1 MPKVN
6 KSSKLNR
13 VARREAASGPL
24 TTTTPPSSK
33 EVKEE
38 EQADATNQDMS
49 RGQRKRQ
56 AKRDTFL
63 KREKLILSTL
73 KLKSEEEQKKR
84 IDGLDAIREAL
95 LNTTKNAKTGDPAA
109 QDTSQVQAAATTNKA
124 KKQLMIKEVEHFN
137 LVLQHPAYQQ
147 DPFATMQEHLR
158 NTLAK
163 QKEQQQVQSKERT
176 KEEQTK
182 LETQKKLK
190 KEQLKGKKKPRKK
203 FKAAR
208 SKG

>member
-1 MPKVN
+1 MPKVS
-6 KSSKLNR
+6 KTSKLNR
-13 VARREAASGPL
+13 VARRVAASGPL
-24 TTTTPPSSK
+24 TTTPPSK
-33 EVKEE
+33 EVEE
-38 EQADATNQDMS
+38 DQADANQEMS

-56 AKRDTFL
+56 AKRGTFL
-63 KREKLILSTL
+63 KREKLILSSL

-95 LNTTKNAKTGDPAA
+95 LNTTKNTKAEKAA
-109 QDTSQVQAAATTNKA
+109 EDASQMQATTNKS
-124 KKQLMIKEVEHFN
+124 KKRLMMKEVEHFN

-176 KEEQTK
+176 KEEQIK

-190 KEQLKGKKKPRKK
+190 KEQLKGKRKPRKK

-208 SKG
+208 SK

>member
-1 MPKVN
+1 MPKVI
-6 KSSKLNR
+6 KTSKLNR

-24 TTTTPPSSK
+24 TTTTPPSK
-33 EVKEE
+33 EVKED
-38 EQADATNQDMS
+38 QADANQDMS

-63 KREKLILSTL
+63 KREKLILSSL

-95 LNTTKNAKTGDPAA
+95 LNTTKTTKAEDPAEE
-109 QDTSQVQAAATTNKA
+109 TSQMHATTNKS
-124 KKQLMIKEVEHFN
+124 KKRLMIKEVEHFN
-137 LVLQHPAYQQ
+137 LILQHPAYQE

-163 QKEQQQVQSKERT
+163 QKEQQQAESKERT

-182 LETQKKLK
+182 LDAQKKLK

-208 SKG
+208 SRG

>member
-1 MPKVN
+1 M
-6 KSSKLNR
+6 
-13 VARREAASGPL
+13 
-24 TTTTPPSSK
+24 TTTTPPSK
-33 EVKEE
+33 EVTEDP
-38 EQADATNQDMS
+38 ADGNQEMS

-95 LNTTKNAKTGDPAA
+95 MKTTKNSKTGDAA
-109 QDTSQVQAAATTNKA
+109 EETGQMQATTNKS
-124 KKQLMIKEVEHFN
+124 KKRLMIKEVEHFN
-137 LVLQHPAYQQ
+137 LILQHPAYQQ

-182 LETQKKLK
+182 LEAQKKLK
-190 KEQLKGKKKPRKK
+190 KEQLKGKKKPKKK

-208 SKG
+208 SRG

>member
-1 MPKVN
+1 MPKIS
-6 KSSKLNR
+6 KTSKLKR
-13 VARREAASGPL
+13 VARRVAASGPL
-24 TTTTPPSSK
+24 TTTTPPSK
-33 EVKEE
+33 EVKED
-38 EQADATNQDMS
+38 QADANQDMS

-56 AKRDTFL
+56 AKRDTYL
-63 KREKLILSTL
+63 KREKLILSSL

-95 LNTTKNAKTGDPAA
+95 LNTTKNAKKADPAEE
-109 QDTSQVQAAATTNKA
+109 TSQVQATTNKS
-124 KKQLMIKEVEHFN
+124 KKQLMIKEVAHFN
-137 LVLQHPAYQQ
+137 LVLQHPAYQE

-176 KEEQTK
+176 KEDQTK
-182 LETQKKLK
+182 LEAQKKLK
-190 KEQLKGKKKPRKK
+190 KEQLQGKRKTRKK

-208 SKG
+208 SRG